1 MVRKGVSTWSAM
13 LPLGATFGEWA
24 TRGKN
29 RHDTRGVP
37 PVEWLNPCPPPYT
50 FRRGALPPTS
60 HAGSFV
66 LSLSIPELS
75 FWLATALCAVAQ
87 VAVVRAALAGRT
99 PGASP
104 SPVAKARE
112 FFWVILPAALLALLL
127 VWTWRSLPGHA
138 VEGNTSSLVAPSASS
153 VPATP
158 VASDFRA
165 RT

>member
-1 MVRKGVSTWSAM
+1 MVQKGVSTWSAM

-24 TRGKN
+24 TQGKH
-29 RHDTRGVP
+29 RRDAAGVP
-37 PVEWLNPCPPPYT
+37 AAPWLNPCPPPYT
-50 FRRGALPPTS
+50 FRRGAPPPTS

-66 LSLSIPELS
+66 LPLSIPELS

-112 FFWVILPAALLALLL
+112 FFWVILPAVLLALLL

-138 VEGNTSSLVAPSASS
+138 VKGSTSSIVSPSASP

-158 VASDFRA
+158 VVSDFRA